1 MVEEEIVKL
10 LNANGVKAF
19 MERPQKAMSEYV
31 VVEKTGSTSND
42 WLTTSTLAVQSV
54 STSLAKAAKLNE
66 KVKKIML
73 QADIKS
79 ISAIRLISDYNF
91 TNMVTKQYR
100 YQAVYTCTGREIGE

>member
-31 VVEKTGSTSND
+31 IVEKTGSTSSD

-54 STSLAKAAKLNE
+54 SASLAKAAKLNE
-66 KVKKIML
+66 KIKKIML

-79 ISAIRLISDYNF
+79 ISAIRLVNDYNF
-91 TNMVTKQYR
+91 TNTATKQYR